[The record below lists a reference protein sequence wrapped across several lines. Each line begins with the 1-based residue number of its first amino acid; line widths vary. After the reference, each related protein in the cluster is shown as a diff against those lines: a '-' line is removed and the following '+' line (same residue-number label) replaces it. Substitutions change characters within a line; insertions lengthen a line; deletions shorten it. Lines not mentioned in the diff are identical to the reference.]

1 MSSVK
6 WIQSLEISLA
16 MSRRKKKGNKIIPVI
31 LRRQKKGPYLKRSS
45 LFLFLIMGSRG
56 NRGRSHP
63 CLSRAFSS
71 LPEEPSSKH
80 NTLGEPE
87 ILTIELRA
95 FSNRLSALATENR

>member
-16 MSRRKKKGNKIIPVI
+16 MSRKKKGNKIIPVI
-31 LRRQKKGPYLKRSS
+31 LRRQKERTYLKRSS

-63 CLSRAFSS
+63 MPLAGLSS

-87 ILTIELRA
+87 ILTLELRA
-95 FSNRLSALATENR
+95 FLNQLSALATENR